1 MKKKFSMLLA
11 AMLLG
16 LVSIHAQSVK
26 SVSGDMNADGVVDV
40 ADIVAVIDIMQK
52 RAFFY
57 MGTVCPTADNYMSLP
72 GVITSF
78 ISFDDA
84 SGTTISVPAGE
95 TLYMMCPS
103 EWLNGKSVVL
113 KDGNGNVINFLKDID
128 TESVQG
134 YAIYKTDAWDSASEV
149 SLVEMDVL
157 LLSSTSIK
165 LMTGYGGAVRIVAGS
180 GNYDVRSSNN
190 DIAETTITQLK
201 DGTYAVHISAI
212 SSGDATISITD
223 NVSNMK
229 ETIFVTIQNEYEQIQ
244 GEYVDMGLA
253 SGTLWATCNVGA
265 DSPEKYGWYVS
276 WGETTEKSYYSWSNY
291 YLFEPYNTTDLNDGQ
306 DLACVKLGNG
316 WRMPTMAELEELL
329 TCSWSWEEYNG
340 VQGARVTGPNG
351 NSIFL
356 PAASFKDESGQPL
369 EGTYGSY
376 WGRTHA
382 NTVSLGGPYHPCGSE
397 LVFGTAD
404 HKLGFTLSDFYF
416 EMGPTGWCMCGRS
429 VRPVYDATYN
439 PNIPQNNE
447 NDYTSYIVNANYNNN
462 NYSGWDGTAL
472 SGYGSANNAE
482 HYYKNFDTYQ
492 TISGLPKGTYRV
504 GVQGFYRKG
513 TYNEDYSS
521 WTSGDTSG
529 NAMLYATSSIASVSK
544 PLARASAAALTESL
558 SDGAAV
564 VGNNLYIPDNM
575 VSAGAWFAA
584 GFYRNYLEVQV
595 GSNGVLDIGIK
606 KDTLVDRDWT
616 IIDNWTLFRI
626 GD

>member
-1 MKKKFSMLLA
+1 MKKKFSMFLA
-11 AMLLG
+11 AMLFG

-149 SLVEMDVL
+149 SLVEANTL
-157 LLSSTSIK
+157 LLSSTTIK
-165 LMTGYGGAVRIVAGS
+165 LMTGFGGAVRIVAGS
-180 GNYDVRSSNN
+180 GNYDVKSSNE
-190 DIAETTITQLK
+190 DIATASIAQLK
-201 DGTYAVHISAI
+201 DSTYAVYISAVNA
-212 SSGDATISITD
+212 GEATISITD
-223 NVSNMK
+223 NVSNVT
-229 ETIFVTIQNEYEQIQ
+229 ETVFVAIQDDPEQIQ
-244 GEYVDMGLA
+244 GDYVDMGLP
-253 SGTLWATCNVGA
+253 SGTLWATCNIGS
-265 DSPEKYGWYVS
+265 DTPEGEGWHVS
-276 WGETTEKSYYSWSNY
+276 WGEIEEKTYYSWSNY
-291 YLFEPYNTTDLNDGQ
+291 YLFDAGNTTDLNDGQ
-306 DLACVKLGNG
+306 DVACVKLGKG

-329 TCSWSWEEYNG
+329 TCSWSWEKYND

-351 NSIFL
+351 KSIFL
-356 PAASFKDESGQPL
+356 PAVAFKDDYYGRPA

-382 NTVSLGGPYHPCGSE
+382 SPTGPCGAE

-404 HKLGFTLSDFYF
+404 YKTGFSLSNFYF

-439 PNIPQNNE
+439 PNIPQNKE
-447 NDYTSYIVNANYNNN
+447 NDYTSYIANANYNNN
-462 NYSGWDGTAL
+462 NYSGWDGTSL

-482 HYYKNFDTYQ
+482 HYNRNYDTYQ

-513 TYNEDYSS
+513 NYDDDYSF
-521 WTSGDTSG
+521 WTSGDTDG
-529 NAMLYATSSIASVSK
+529 NAMLYATSSIASVST
-544 PLARASAAALTESL
+544 PLARVSSAALTESL
-558 SDGAAV
+558 GDRSAV
-564 VGNNLYIPDNM
+564 VGNNMYIPDDMN
-575 VSAGAWFAA
+575 SAGAWFAA
-584 GFYRNYLEVQV
+584 GYYQNYLSVKV
-595 GSNGVLDIGIK
+595 DDDGILVIGIK

-626 GD
+626 GE